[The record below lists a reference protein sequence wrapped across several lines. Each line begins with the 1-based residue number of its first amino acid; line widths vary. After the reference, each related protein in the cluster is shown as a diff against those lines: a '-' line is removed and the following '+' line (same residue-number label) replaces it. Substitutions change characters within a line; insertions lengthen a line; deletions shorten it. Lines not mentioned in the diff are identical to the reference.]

1 MILAAVLLTMSMSAK
16 DLTGIRIYVNP
27 GHGSFGSNDRPMA
40 TIPYPNLSH
49 GMPDTCGFYE
59 SNTNLQKAWYLGKK
73 LEAAGATVL
82 YSHTECGPW
91 PYEKDENGNYPDY
104 TSSGYNAHPDIN
116 KYNRNLS
123 EICAEVEAN
132 DIDYFISIHSN
143 ATTEGTSTNYPLFLY
158 KGNDAHNSNS
168 SNYIEGNWEKAN
180 ACWNYR
186 NEIMTKGID
195 PSTSYKTSTN
205 LRGCDDFYGYTL
217 GVLKHSV
224 SGYLVEGYFHTYQP
238 ARHRALNY
246 DYCHMEG
253 LAYYRGIVDYYGADK
268 EQVGYIMGTVKD
280 TLNKMSHNLFQYQ
293 AKTNDQWVPCN
304 GAEVILKKGGVEVA
318 RYTVDNNYN
327 GLFIFKNLEPG
338 DDYSLEASCDGYFPL
353 PEHYKAPFSVKANE
367 TTYQMVYLKDTA
379 WTPPA
384 VVYEDYPNPAQ
395 PTYLGLPSAFEMKQ
409 EAVRDFAEVIKGTVK
424 RTLQSGDSTILLSH
438 EEDGTPH
445 IYLIKSSLDT
455 IETISTDSIIPV
467 DTTNLG
473 DYFALSDIALTCDG
487 KLVGVNYI
495 RCQYGADQVDAGYV
509 RGVKNF
515 YIWDK
520 LAGEARVWFT
530 ANDAANSYRSDAG
543 YTIAVKGES
552 KDCQVIVSSRH
563 YNATT
568 GGALRI
574 SAYTVTDGVPSYIF
588 YGKTLNAEAPLH
600 AVTHGEDIQ
609 FILSPRGEKKDFIFD
624 AGLTTPMEF
633 SLPGGQNQDVTIL
646 GQVSADL
653 MHAKFNGATYFKY
666 AGHSLMAAPAT
677 DTLGR
682 VTGVQVLDITEGLD
696 KAVVVKTTNTTLT
709 DSIEAT
715 YAAATA
721 KVVGADLYLYLLV
734 DNKMYSFTTVG
745 VDQPVVASI
754 MAMNL
759 NVEDN
764 DSVYTFTFNATADAK
779 SANLVFYNKG
789 GYVSGKIALANVV
802 KGANTAT
809 VAKADLPGK
818 PGQTLTWAVE
828 LEGETIANFGI
839 IASDNSLIESGTSR
853 LFNAVSTNPELDNFG
868 KIYIMHRAGSSTSA
882 NAPKS
887 GIWEFDHNLAKQNTE
902 VYKGGVEKFGN
913 PTRMSMDRE
922 GYLYIADWA
931 DGNSGIFMANTADM
945 TQPFTQ
951 FFAGTRGSDG
961 EFNNGG
967 VYTGSSTPGCYVYDN
982 GEEVKL
988 FVYNEDK
995 YGTLPANGMAVYN
1008 IGQED
1013 GTILHSW
1020 ETAPSAVYTLTG
1032 QANTEGNPWGT
1043 SHGFFVSQVRTSGNN
1058 NSGATSL
1065 KFYSYDGTEQM
1076 SAASDEYKEIIT
1088 GSNAGGYVVSADE
1101 SVMVFNDGDMQ
1112 FLVFDITWEGDKPV
1126 MALRYTIKHGISA
1139 IRQMNWDYAGNIVC
1153 SGDAGIHIVSL
1164 PKDENVTEVPA
1175 KKALTVT
1182 CPGAVVPVTGV
1193 ALDTAAIELL
1203 VEDTHTLT
1211 AIITPA
1217 DATDNYV
1224 KWSSSDTK
1232 IATVNEGVVTAMAV
1246 GTATITAT
1254 TVDGEFTATC
1264 QVTVKPRPV
1273 TGVTLDKAEVTLEV
1287 KETATLVATIAP
1299 ANATNKDVIW
1309 ASDNTAVATVVNG
1322 VVTAV
1327 AEGSANITVTT
1338 VDGNFT
1344 ATCAITIN
1352 PISVKG
1358 IALDKTTL
1366 TLKAGQTETLVA
1378 TITPSDAANQEV
1390 IWESD
1395 DNEIAVVKNG
1405 VVTAMS
1411 VGEATI
1417 TVTTMD
1423 GDFTATCVVTVEP
1436 TPVTSIVLDQTE
1448 LTLLVDETATL
1459 VATILPEDATD
1470 KSVTW
1475 ASDNEDVAT
1484 VVDGIV
1490 TAVAAGTAT
1499 ITVTTIDGNLTA
1511 TCEVTV
1517 VTPVVAVTSVT
1528 LDLTELT
1535 LTVPETAI
1543 LVATVLPEDATDK
1556 SVTWASDNEDVATV
1570 VDGVV
1575 TAVAAGTATI
1585 TVTTVDGNLT
1595 ATCAVTVQLVSGV
1608 MNIHVLDMNAP
1619 MYDILGRQVDN
1630 TYRGI
1635 IIQNGNKYLLK

>member
-1 MILAAVLLTMSMSAK
+1 MKKIFMILAAALLTVSMSAA
-16 DLTGIRIYVNP
+16 DLTGKRIYVNP
-27 GHGSFGSNDRPMA
+27 GHGSYGPNDRPMA
-40 TIPYPNLSH
+40 TIPYPNLPTT
-49 GMPDTCGFYE
+49 GMPDTLGFYE
-59 SNTNLQKAWYLGKK
+59 SNTNLWKCMYLGEK
-73 LEAAGATVL
+73 LEAMGATVL
-82 YSHTECGPW
+82 YSRTQCGPW
-91 PYEKDENGNYPDY
+91 PYEMKNGDYPDY
-104 TSSGYNAHPDIN
+104 TYNKGGSIADPTIGWQYSDGYYAHPDYE
-116 KYNRNLS
+116 KYNRSLS
-123 EICAEVEAN
+123 EICREVEAN
-132 DIDYFISIHSN
+132 NIDYFISVHSN
-143 ATTEGTSTNYPLFLY
+143 ANSEGSTANFPLMLYRGPDNY
-158 KGNDAHNSNS
+158 ASANSVDGAE
-168 SNYIEGNWEKAN
+168 YVEGSYEKAKL
-180 ACWNYR
+180 A
-186 NEIMTKGID
+186 NEEKLKIMKAGID
-195 PSTSYKTSTN
+195 VPSSTN
-205 LRGCDDFYGYTL
+205 LNIRGDWNFYGSTSTLTINGKTYKGYL
-217 GVLKHSV
+217 GVMKHGA
-224 SGYLVEGYFHTYQP
+224 SGFLSEGYFHTYQP
-238 ARHRALNY
+238 ARHRALNQ

-253 LAYYRGIVDYYGADK
+253 LDYYRGIINYYGADK
-268 EQVGYIMGTVKD
+268 ETVGYIVGTVKD
-280 TLNKMSHNLFQYQ
+280 QYNKMSHSLFTYTP
-293 AKTNDQWVPCN
+293 KSNDQWVPCN

-318 RYTVDNNYN
+318 RYNVDTMYN
-327 GLFIFKNLEPG
+327 GIFVFEGLEPG
-338 DDYSLEASCDGYFPL
+338 DDYSLDANCDGFFPL
-353 PEHYKAPFSVKANE
+353 ADQYKVPFSVKANE
-367 TTYQMVYLKDTA
+367 TTYPMIYLVDTT
-379 WTPPA
+379 WTPPTI
-384 VVYEDYPNPAQ
+384 VYEDYPNPAQ
-395 PTYLGLPSAFEMKQ
+395 PAYLGLPSVFEMQQ
-409 EAVRDFAEVIKGTVK
+409 EAVRDFTEVIKGTVK
-424 RTLQSGDSTILLSH
+424 RTLQSGDTTILLSH

-445 IYLIKSSLDT
+445 IYLIKSSLNT
-455 IETISTDSIIPV
+455 IETISTDSILPRDPDNV
-467 DTTNLG
+467 G
-473 DYFALSDIALTCDG
+473 DYLALSDIALTCDG
-487 KLVGVNYI
+487 KLVGVNYV
-495 RCQYGADQVDAGYV
+495 RCQYGDDQVDAGYK
-509 RGVKNF
+509 RGVKTF

-520 LAGEARVWFT
+520 LAGDARVWFT
-530 ANDAANSYRSDAG
+530 ANDAGNSYRSDGG

-552 KDCQVIVSSRH
+552 KDCQVIVSQRH

-574 SAYTVTDGVPSYIF
+574 SAYTVTDGAPSYIF

-609 FILSPRGEKKDFIFD
+609 FTLSPRGEKKDFIFD

-633 SLPGGQNQDVTIL
+633 SLPGGQNQDVTVV

-696 KAVVVKTTNTTLT
+696 KAVVVKTTNTTLAEAV
-709 DSIEAT
+709 EAT
-715 YAAATA
+715 YASASA
-721 KVVGADLYLYLLV
+721 KVKGTDLYLYLLI
-734 DNKMYSFTTVG
+734 DNKMYCFTTVG

-853 LFNAVSTNPELDNFG
+853 LFNAVNTNPELDNFG
-868 KIYIMHRAGSSTSA
+868 KIYIMHRAGSSASA

-887 GIWEFDHNLAKQNTE
+887 GIWEFDHNLVKQNTE
-902 VYKGGVEKFGN
+902 VYKGGEEKFGN

-931 DGNSGIFMANTADM
+931 DGHSGIFMANTADM

-988 FVYNEDK
+988 FVYNEDAA
-995 YGTLPANGMAVYN
+995 GTLPKNGMAVYN

-1043 SHGFFVSQVRTSGNN
+1043 SHGFFVSQVRGSGNN

-1065 KFYSYDGTEQM
+1065 KFYSNDGTEQM
-1076 SAASDEYKEIIT
+1076 SSASDEYKEIIT
-1088 GSNAGGYVVSADE
+1088 GSDAGGYVVSADE
-1101 SVMVFNDGDMQ
+1101 SVMIFNDGDQQ

-1126 MALRYTIKHGISA
+1126 MALRYTIKHGIA
-1139 IRQMNWDYAGNIVC
+1139 TIRQMNWDYAGNIVC
-1153 SGDAGIHIVSL
+1153 SGDNGIHIVSL
-1164 PKDENVTEVPA
+1164 PKDENVTVVPA

-1232 IATVNEGVVTAMAV
+1232 IATVNEGVVTAMAI

-1273 TGVTLDKAEVTLEV
+1273 TSVALDKAEVTLEV
-1287 KETATLVATIAP
+1287 KETTTLVATITP
-1299 ANATNKDVIW
+1299 ANATNQNVTWSTSDAQVATVENGVVTAVALGTATITVATEDGNLTATCVVTVEPTSVTGVTLDLTELALEVPNTATLTATVAPEDATDKSVVW
-1309 ASDNTAVATVVNG
+1309 ASDNDAVATVADG

-1327 AEGSANITVTT
+1327 AEGTANITVTT
-1338 VDGNFT
+1338 VDGNF
-1344 ATCAITIN
+1344 
-1352 PISVKG
+1352 K
-1358 IALDKTTL
+1358 
-1366 TLKAGQTETLVA
+1366 
-1378 TITPSDAANQEV
+1378 
-1390 IWESD
+1390 
-1395 DNEIAVVKNG
+1395 
-1405 VVTAMS
+1405 
-1411 VGEATI
+1411 
-1417 TVTTMD
+1417 
-1423 GDFTATCVVTVEP
+1423 ATCVVTVR
-1436 TPVTSIVLDQTE
+1436 
-1448 LTLLVDETATL
+1448 
-1459 VATILPEDATD
+1459 VAD
-1470 KSVTW
+1470 
-1475 ASDNEDVAT
+1475 
-1484 VVDGIV
+1484 
-1490 TAVAAGTAT
+1490 
-1499 ITVTTIDGNLTA
+1499 
-1511 TCEVTV
+1511 
-1517 VTPVVAVTSVT
+1517 
-1528 LDLTELT
+1528 
-1535 LTVPETAI
+1535 
-1543 LVATVLPEDATDK
+1543 
-1556 SVTWASDNEDVATV
+1556 
-1570 VDGVV
+1570 
-1575 TAVAAGTATI
+1575 
-1585 TVTTVDGNLT
+1585 
-1595 ATCAVTVQLVSGV
+1595 GV
-1608 MNIHVLDMNAP
+1608 MNIIVLDKNAP
-1619 MYDILGRQVDN
+1619 MYDVLGRQVDDS
-1630 TYRGI
+1630 YRGI
-1635 IIQNGNKYLLK
+1635 VIQNGRKFMLQ